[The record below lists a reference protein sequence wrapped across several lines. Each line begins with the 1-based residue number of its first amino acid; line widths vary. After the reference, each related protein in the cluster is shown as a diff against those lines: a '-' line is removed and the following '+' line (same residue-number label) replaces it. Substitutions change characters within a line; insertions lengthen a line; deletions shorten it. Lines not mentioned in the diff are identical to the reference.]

1 MQMRSLIIAQGYYQ
15 ASETIPTTE
24 FHAFYTFYINYF
36 QDTTSNSLKY
46 HLIPFSGDNV
56 QGSYYTLF
64 TVVN

>member
-24 FHAFYTFYINYF
+24 FHTFYTFYINYF

-46 HLIPFSGDNV
+46 HLMPFSDDNV
-56 QGSYYTLF
+56 QGYYYTLF

>member
-24 FHAFYTFYINYF
+24 FHTFYTFYINYF

-46 HLIPFSGDNV
+46 HLMPFSDDNV
-56 QGSYYTLF
+56 QGYYYALF